1 MKREVTE
8 EEREKRRLAS
18 QSENAPE
25 SHTPPSEDSPE
36 QEVVPET
43 EGDPLQSE
51 GETEKPISKPKKR
64 RPVWRKKDRI

>member
-8 EEREKRRLAS
+8 EEEKRRQAF

-25 SHTPPSEDSPE
+25 SHNPPSEDAPE
-36 QEVVPET
+36 QEVIPET

-51 GETEKPISKPKKR
+51 SETEKPISKSKKR
-64 RPVWRKKDRI
+64 RLVWRKKDRT